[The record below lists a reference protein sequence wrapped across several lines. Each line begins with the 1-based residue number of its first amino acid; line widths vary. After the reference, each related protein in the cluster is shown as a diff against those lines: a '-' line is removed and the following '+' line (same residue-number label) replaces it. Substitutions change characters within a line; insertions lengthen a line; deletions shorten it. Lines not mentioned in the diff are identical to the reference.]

1 MDENISKRT
10 ILVTG
15 ILLGAW
21 VFISCLHQYLASMR
35 VASQVRVGAAG
46 LAAEIERAGVNG
58 LISGCVGTAVVVAGT
73 LVFLSFVRRR
83 DKAQAEAAQEAQV
96 ALIARMSGVL
106 AHELRNPLTSA
117 KGHTQLLVEML
128 SEGARAQQKAQYVVK
143 ELVRLEALT
152 DKLLAFA
159 RSGQVKRQAVDPVQL
174 VRTAAARVE
183 GAAAPVVVAAEGAP
197 ATWSLDPRAIEQ
209 VLVNL
214 MRNAAQAQGE
224 GQAPIEVSVSTR
236 EKRLHIAVRDH
247 GSGVPEGIELFTP
260 FVTTKTAGTGL
271 GLALCRQ
278 VVRAHG
284 GRISLANHPGGGA
297 LAEIL
302 LPPGPEPAPEPL
314 RQ

>member
-21 VFISCLHQYLASMR
+21 VFFSSLHAYFLLAR
-35 VASQVRVGAAG
+35 VAREIRPLDAG
-46 LAAEIERAGVNG
+46 LSAEIGLGGINA

-73 LVFLSFVRRR
+73 LVFLGFVKRR
-83 DKAQAEAAQEAQV
+83 DRERAEVAQEAQL

-128 SEGARAQQKAQYVVK
+128 SDGARAQQKAQYVVK

-159 RSGQVKRQAVDPVQL
+159 RSGQVKRQPADPVQL
-174 VRTAAARVE
+174 VKTAAAHFDGTAVTI
-183 GAAAPVVVAAEGAP
+183 ASEGAP
-197 ATWSLDPRAIEQ
+197 ASWSLDSRAMEQ

-214 MRNAAQAQGE
+214 LRNAAQAQGD
-224 GQAPIEVSVSTR
+224 GKAPVEVSVSTKDR
-236 EKRLHIAVRDH
+236 KLYFAVRDH
-247 GSGVPEGIELFTP
+247 GPGLPEGLELFTP
-260 FVTTKTAGTGL
+260 FITTKTAGTGL

-284 GRISLANHPGGGA
+284 GRISLTNHPGGGV

-302 LPPGPEPAPEPL
+302 VPPGPERATSDAV
-314 RQ
+314 

>member
-15 ILLGAW
+15 ILLAAW
-21 VFISCLHQYLASMR
+21 VFISCLHGHLLLNR
-35 VASQVRVGAAG
+35 VATQIRGGAPELG
-46 LAAEIERAGVNG
+46 AEIAQSGVNA
-58 LISGCVGTAVVVAGT
+58 LISGGVGTAVVVAGT

-83 DKAQAEAAQEAQV
+83 DKARADAAQEAQI

-128 SEGARAQQKAQYVVK
+128 SDSARAQQKAQYVVK

-152 DKLLAFA
+152 DKLLTFA
-159 RSGQVKRQAVDPVQL
+159 RSGQVKWQPVDPVQL
-174 VRTAAARVE
+174 VKTAAARID
-183 GAAAPVVVAAEGAP
+183 GGAAPVVIASEGAP
-197 ATWSLDPRAIEQ
+197 AMWSLDPRAMEQ

-214 MRNAAQAQGE
+214 LRNAVQAQGE
-224 GQAPIEVSVSTR
+224 VQTPLEVSVSTS
-236 EKRLHIAVRDH
+236 EKKLHIAVRDH
-247 GSGVPEGIELFTP
+247 GPGVSGGIELFTP

-284 GRISLANHPGGGA
+284 GRISIANHPDGGA
-297 LAEIL
+297 LVEIL
-302 LPPGPEPAPEPL
+302 LPPGPERAASSPA
-314 RQ
+314 

>member
-1 MDENISKRT
+1 LVDENISKRT

-15 ILLGAW
+15 FLLGAW
-21 VFISCLHQYLASMR
+21 VFISCLHLYLLSIR
-35 VASQVRVGAAG
+35 VAARMPIGAAD
-46 LAAEIERAGVNG
+46 LAAELRRGGVNA
-58 LISGCVGTAVVVAGT
+58 LISGGVGTAVVVAGT

-83 DKAQAEAAQEAQV
+83 DKEQADAAQEAQI

-128 SEGARAQQKAQYVVK
+128 GDGARAQQKAQYVVK

-152 DKLLAFA
+152 DKLLTFA
-159 RSGQVKRQAVDPVQL
+159 RSGQVKRQPVDPVQL
-174 VRTAAARVE
+174 VKTAVARIE
-183 GAAAPVVVAAEGAP
+183 GAPVVIAAEGAP
-197 ATWSLDPRAIEQ
+197 AAWSLDQRAMEQ

-214 MRNAAQAQGE
+214 LRNAVQAQGE
-224 GQAPIEVSVSTR
+224 AQTPLEVSVSTR
-236 EKRLHIAVRDH
+236 EKRLYVAVRDR
-247 GSGVPEGIELFTP
+247 GPGVPEGIELFTP

-284 GRISLANHPGGGA
+284 GRISLANHPDGGA

-302 LPPGPEPAPEPL
+302 LPPGPEPTAASPA
-314 RQ
+314 